1 MHLKKELLMF
11 LMVGT
16 VAALVHLSMV
26 WIIVSATELGP
37 LQANIVGF
45 LGALNISYLGHSR
58 FTFNKLKKLS
68 IKTFAQFAIIA
79 STGFLVNQITYYY
92 GLKWFGVAFYMP
104 ILMVVLVMV
113 AVFTFVFS
121 KLWVF
126 AISEH
131 VKK

>member
-1 MHLKKELLMF
+1 MF
-11 LMVGT
+11 LVVGT
-16 VAALVHLSMV
+16 AAALAHLSIV
-26 WIIVSATELGP
+26 WLTVSAAGLGP
-37 LQANIVGF
+37 LQANIIGF

-58 FTFNKLKKLS
+58 FTFSKIKKVS

-113 AVFTFVFS
+113 AVFTFFCS

-131 VKK
+131 AKK